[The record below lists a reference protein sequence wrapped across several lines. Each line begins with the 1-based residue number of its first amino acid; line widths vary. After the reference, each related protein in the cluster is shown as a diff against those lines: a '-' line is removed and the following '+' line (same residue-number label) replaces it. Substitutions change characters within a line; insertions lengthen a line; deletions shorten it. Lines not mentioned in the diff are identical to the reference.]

1 MHGVL
6 VELALTARGH
16 ALLLRVSNVVV
27 REGFVRN
34 RGGRSGISRRSVLMF
49 TPRVKRSSRI
59 NAHVIVTEKR

>member
-34 RGGRSGISRRSVLMF
+34 RGGRSEISRRSVLMF
-49 TPRVKRSSRI
+49 TPRVKRSS
-59 NAHVIVTEKR
+59 